1 MQISLSRGY
10 FTGSHFTFDSQLS
23 VACTQVSN
31 ISNWDCEHFIPLLF
45 FVIANAGEFVC
56 CLGRCFPRP
65 VEWLSI
71 TMHRF
76 VKSFITYIF
85 VMKLTDVMIVIC
97 CHMLS
102 YVVVFLFVSFFPGGF
117 LSVFTVSMLTVMP
130 WPCATPR
137 PTCGDDRSPR
147 GRIPSCLAGPGEPGR
162 ASSSWARCRFHT
174 EKFTNFTGRARD
186 FSRLGATGLLF
197 QHVPTGS
204 STFPLDPR
212 WSPCTCS
219 RARSMVWSWWHR
231 GHPQRCPVKFPV
243 WPGIFDYSDLF
254 GLFYLFFYK
263 SLCQKSFTIF
273 ASCGLLALKST
284 RLESLR

>member
-31 ISNWDCEHFIPLLF
+31 ISNWDCEHFSPLLF
-45 FVIANAGEFVC
+45 FFIANAGEFVC

-85 VMKLTDVMIVIC
+85 ICNEIDRCHDCHMIVIC
-97 CHMLS
+97 CH
-102 YVVVFLFVSFFPGGF
+102 VSFFPGGF
-117 LSVFTVSMLTVMP
+117 LSVFTVDGCWRSVMP
-130 WPCATPR
+130 WFLVLRRGQHVAMIDPR
-137 PTCGDDRSPR
+137 VGGFLRVLQAR
-147 GRIPSCLAGPGEPGR
+147 ANPGEPGR
-162 ASSSWARCRFHT
+162 TSSSRARCRFHT

-197 QHVPTGS
+197 QLDLPPS
-204 STFPLDPR
+204 PLIPVDPR
-212 WSPCTCS
+212 WSPLIPLHVLTCQEHGMELV
-219 RARSMVWSWWHR
+219 APRSSSEV
-231 GHPQRCPVKFPV
+231 
-243 WPGIFDYSDLF
+243 PGKVPSVTWNLWLF
-254 GLFYLFFYK
+254 GLFYLFF
-263 SLCQKSFTIF
+263 
-273 ASCGLLALKST
+273 G
-284 RLESLR
+284 

>member
-10 FTGSHFTFDSQLS
+10 FTGSHFTFDTAVSSLYSSFKYFKLRLWALHPSLVFRYCQCRRVCLLPWTLLS
-23 VACTQVSN
+23 KACGMTFHHYASLCQIFHHLHLCN
-31 ISNWDCEHFIPLLF
+31 EID
-45 FVIANAGEFVC
+45 
-56 CLGRCFPRP
+56 RC
-65 VEWLSI
+65 
-71 TMHRF
+71 H
-76 VKSFITYIF
+76 
-85 VMKLTDVMIVIC
+85 D

-102 YVVVFLFVSFFPGGF
+102 YVVICCHVSFCFFFPGGF

-130 WPCATPR
+130 WPCAAPR